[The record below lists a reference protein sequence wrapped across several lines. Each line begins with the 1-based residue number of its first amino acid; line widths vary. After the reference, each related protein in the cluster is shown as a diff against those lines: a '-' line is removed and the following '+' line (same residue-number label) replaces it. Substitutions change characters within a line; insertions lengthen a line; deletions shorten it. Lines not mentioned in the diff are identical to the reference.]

1 MLKAEF
7 FKNAMKAGMYM
18 KLEWCIRA
26 FSKVNEGENDW
37 KSDSYTGRIVQH
49 HTGHYF
55 VNENKELVLLE
66 DAAPDAP
73 PYQIDERLD
82 LVVGD
87 VPNLGAPL
95 NTRYGNFLFNWM
107 MAYAFGAKL
116 PYENGTA
123 DLGRIEAFI
132 LRKFEDEPATAAER
146 KPDVFYVSE
155 YLRYEEV
162 MFYLRSFSQLC
173 VWAATRK
180 TILPPPGLKEFKA
193 QLLKQYEGQ
202 LNDLSVIAK
211 IDAALVAFDAEWLKG
226 DPGGEKFLL
235 GGGARAIKRKKKFLM
250 HGAEVGMQENAV
262 TGELVANSL
271 EEGWDLSKFPVMNN
285 SLRSGS
291 FDRGA
296 QTALGGVSVKW
307 LFRASNNLR
316 IAADDCQ
323 SKMGSPAT
331 LTKGLLSRLVGKT
344 IVTPQGQV
352 KIDAEETAGAY
363 LGQRVLVRNPMYCN
377 MEYTDYC
384 KTCLGDKLAVNPYG
398 LSVTVAEYGSAF
410 LNIFL
415 KKMHGTQLATAKVNL
430 EEIFL

>member
-7 FKNAMKAGMYM
+7 FKGAMREGMYM

-26 FSKVNEGENDW
+26 FTLVNEGENDW
-37 KSDSYTGRIVQH
+37 KDDPYTGRIVQH

-55 VNENKELVLLE
+55 VNENKELVPLE
-66 DAAPDAP
+66 DCVAGAP
-73 PYQIDERLD
+73 PYSLDERLD
-82 LVVGD
+82 LVAGD
-87 VPNLGAPL
+87 VPNLGKPI
-95 NTRYGNFLFNWM
+95 NTRYGNLLFNWM
-107 MAYAFGAKL
+107 MVYAFGAKL
-116 PYENGTA
+116 PYVEGSAN
-123 DLGRIEAFI
+123 LKNIEAFI
-132 LRKFEDEPATAAER
+132 LRKFEDEPAKEEDK
-146 KPDVFYVSE
+146 KPDTFYVSE

-162 MFYLRSFSQLC
+162 MFYLRSFSQIC

-180 TILPPPGLKEFKA
+180 TLLPPPGLAEFKA

-202 LNDLSVIAK
+202 LDDLSVIAK

-235 GGGARAIKRKKKFLM
+235 GSGARAIKRKKKLLM

-262 TGELVANSL
+262 KGVLVANSL
-271 EEGWDLSKFPVMNN
+271 EEGWDISKFAEMNN

-316 IAADDCQ
+316 VVDEDCG
-323 SKMGSPAT
+323 STMGSLT
-331 LTKGLLSRLVGKT
+331 EVTKGMLSYIRGKT
-344 IVTPQGQV
+344 IIDEKGQHH
-352 KIDAEETAGAY
+352 IADEEEAGAY
-363 LGQRVLVRNPMYCN
+363 LGKRVFVRNPMYCKLG
-377 MEYTDYC
+377 YTDYC
-384 KTCLGDKLAVNPYG
+384 RVCLGDQLAVNPYG

-410 LNIFL
+410 LGIFL
-415 KKMHGTQLATAKVNL
+415 KKMHGTQLATAKVDL
-430 EEIFL
+430 SEVFI